1 MVTRARSPHA
11 GRSTP
16 AVHSLTAV
24 AAQPGYPAHHAP
36 RRLLARD
43 GGARLMFDT
52 SALAKRY
59 AAEPGRER
67 VLNLCAQADEL
78 LVAAHCKV
86 EVASALLRRRREGV
100 LPAADFDRAW
110 SAAQR
115 DLADMTRVPLDEH
128 VERFAVAAMEHAPL
142 RAMDALHVGSA
153 LAARV
158 DLFVTADRRQAQ
170 AARGM
175 GLATELVDG
184 SPQEE
189 AAR

>member
-1 MVTRARSPHA
+1 MVTRARLSHA
-11 GRSTP
+11 AR
-16 AVHSLTAV
+16 
-24 AAQPGYPAHHAP
+24 AAQSGHSPAASPLYTAGPAP
-36 RRLLARD
+36 RRLPVREGA
-43 GGARLMFDT
+43 ARLMFDT

-67 VLNLCAQADEL
+67 VLRLCAQADEL

-100 LPAADFDRAW
+100 LAEADFDRAW
-110 SAAQR
+110 DAAER
-115 DLADMTRVPLDEH
+115 DLADMTRVPLDEQ
-128 VERFAVAAMEHAPL
+128 VERFAVAVMAHAPL

-184 SPQEE
+184 SPQVE